1 MKKIQKEIKEAKGKF
16 FKRLSKTIFDER
28 VKSYHLITLKQ
39 RHLRLGRAFEDSF
52 RIEGKKGE
60 IFDYQGLNEVLAIF
74 RVLEKHYNLDIEYY
88 DHLDIVDFCLTVRK
102 KLIKAF
108 WTMAKE
114 KLGSKGFVEYH
125 LDKES
130 AYRELVFR
138 GFMPNMLL
146 QPSKNKKKD
155 FYIISHTFGI
165 IHPVTINTQPEAYEY
180 QKYLGIMGHVGYND
194 PNRKN

>member
-1 MKKIQKEIKEAKGKF
+1 
-16 FKRLSKTIFDER
+16 
-28 VKSYHLITLKQ
+28 
-39 RHLRLGRAFEDSF
+39 

-102 KLIKAF
+102 KLIKSF
-108 WTMAKE
+108 WAMAKE
-114 KLGSKGFVEYH
+114 KLGSKGFMEYH

-165 IHPVTINTQPEAYEY
+165 IHPVAIST
-180 QKYLGIMGHVGYND
+180 
-194 PNRKN
+194 